1 MTSTTELVFYE
12 IPIVPIV
19 LPVVLGVALLWLCRR
34 TPALGSHPARTVFA
48 LFLLLAVSNAI
59 VTPAG
64 DLISPTVGGI
74 VSVVVCVALFISLR
88 RHLDPN

>member
-1 MTSTTELVFYE
+1 MRNHLR
-12 IPIVPIV
+12 V
-19 LPVVLGVALLWLCRR
+19 LDARGPNGRAAGC
-34 TPALGSHPARTVFA
+34 APARLDGNPVSDEMFA
-48 LFLLLAVSNAI
+48 AARVVDAFHGRSFLANAI

-64 DLISPTVGGI
+64 HLISPTVGGI